1 MAPIR
6 LTRRGRLVV
15 FGVIFVFGALV
26 IALAA
31 PSSGSADSLGGA
43 PVVVVEPGDTLWSV
57 VEKHAP
63 SRDPIG
69 TIEEIRR
76 LNGLPDYT
84 VHAGQRLTLPKRR

>member
-1 MAPIR
+1 MVR

-15 FGVIFVFGALV
+15 FGLAFVSGTLV

-31 PSSGSADSLGGA
+31 PTIGSAEPSGPP
-43 PVVVVEPGDTLWSV
+43 PVVVVQPGDTLWSV
-57 VEKHAP
+57 VERHVP

-84 VHAGQRLTLPKRR
+84 VHAGQQLTLPRRR